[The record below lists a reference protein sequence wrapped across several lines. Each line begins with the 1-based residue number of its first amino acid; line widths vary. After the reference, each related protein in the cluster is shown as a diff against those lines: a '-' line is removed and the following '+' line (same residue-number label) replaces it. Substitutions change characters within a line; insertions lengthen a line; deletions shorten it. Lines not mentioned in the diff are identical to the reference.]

1 MSESLAATSGGTATY
16 WFSSE
21 VSQSGTNDW
30 KKPVRRIVLEPLADL
45 DTELISIGDCI
56 TPRTAEEAVLEG
68 LKAGVA
74 I

>member
-1 MSESLAATSGGTATY
+1 MGHEPVCELADA
-16 WFSSE
+16 
-21 VSQSGTNDW
+21 
-30 KKPVRRIVLEPLADL
+30 LADL

>member
-1 MSESLAATSGGTATY
+1 MHTI
-16 WFSSE
+16 
-21 VSQSGTNDW
+21 TNDPIVCDGVDSLVLAMGHE
-30 KKPVRRIVLEPLADL
+30 PVCELADALADL

>member
-1 MSESLAATSGGTATY
+1 MCELADA
-16 WFSSE
+16 
-21 VSQSGTNDW
+21 
-30 KKPVRRIVLEPLADL
+30 LADL